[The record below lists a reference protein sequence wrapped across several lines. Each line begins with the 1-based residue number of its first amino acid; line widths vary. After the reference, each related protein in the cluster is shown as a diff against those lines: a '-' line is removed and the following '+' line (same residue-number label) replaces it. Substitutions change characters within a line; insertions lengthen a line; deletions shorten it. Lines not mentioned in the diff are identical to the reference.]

1 MYLENLRE
9 VCHTTVHRSSSPGV
23 GHHVTFTEELYD
35 SSGNLV
41 STSEGMAVVFGNP
54 EDGSLMQLMTAT
66 EKLTDGV
73 ISWTGTVRQEDP
85 AGNEFVVNR
94 LPVIGVSGRYA
105 GKTGTRTFR
114 FVERPDANTTIAEA
128 TIYMED

>member
-1 MYLENLRE
+1 MHLENLRE
-9 VCHTTVHRSSSPGV
+9 VCHTTVHRETRPGV

-35 SSGNLV
+35 PDGNLV

-54 EDGSLMQLMTAT
+54 EDGGLMQLMTAT
-66 EKLTDGV
+66 EKLADGV

-85 AGNEFVVNR
+85 NSGEFAVNR
-94 LPVIGVSGRYA
+94 LPAIGVSGRYA
-105 GKTGTRTFR
+105 GKTGTRTFK
-114 FVERPDANTTIAEA
+114 FVERPDDHTTIAEA